1 MLICA
6 LLLLAPLFPSQVPVT
21 GSTGSVSESQFKAMH
36 DLKADDGKALLGKE
50 VLIDKT
56 RGYLSRP
63 KTPRPGRPA
72 VLVIHEWWG
81 LNNHVRHWADRLAL
95 DGYAAL
101 AVDLYGG
108 VVATTRDEAMAL
120 MKNCDPAEAVKRMQ
134 AAESFLREDK
144 ETKAG
149 KVASLGW
156 CFGGGMSLRLA
167 LASPTLNAC
176 ALYYGQVPT
185 AKEDLAALR
194 APVYAVFGSLDRSIP
209 VSSVGQFVEGLTE
222 AGKEHQVCLFRAEHA
237 FANPSSPRYETGSA
251 ELAWE
256 GLRAFLQQKLGPD
269 AR

>member
-1 MLICA
+1 MLISA

-50 VLIDKT
+50 VVIDKA
-56 RGYLSRP
+56 RCYLSLP
-63 KTPRPGRPA
+63 KTARAGRPA

-95 DGYAAL
+95 DGYTAL

-108 VVATTRDEAMAL
+108 QVAKTRDEAMNA
-120 MKNCDPAEAVKRMQ
+120 MQNCDPEQAVKLMR
-134 AAESFLREDK
+134 AAESFLREDAQ
-144 ETKAG
+144 TKAG

-167 LASPTLNAC
+167 LASPSLNAC

-185 AKEDLAALR
+185 AKEDLASLK
-194 APVYAVFGSLDRSIP
+194 APLYAVFGSLDRSIP
-209 VSSVGQFVEGLTE
+209 VSTVGQFVQGLTD
-222 AGKEHQVCLFRAEHA
+222 AGKEHQVSLFRAEHA
-237 FANPSSPRYETGSA
+237 FANPSSPRYETKSA

-256 GLRAFLQQKLGPD
+256 GLRAFLQQTLAP
-269 AR
+269 

>member
-1 MLICA
+1 MLISA

-50 VLIDKT
+50 VVIDKAHC
-56 RGYLSRP
+56 YLSLP
-63 KTPRPGRPA
+63 KTPRSGRPA

-108 VVATTRDEAMAL
+108 VVAKTRDEAMNA
-120 MKNCDPAEAVKRMQ
+120 MKNCDPEQAVKLMQ
-134 AAESFLREDK
+134 AAESFLREDAQ
-144 ETKAG
+144 TKAG

-185 AKEDLAALR
+185 AKEDLASLR

-209 VSSVGQFVEGLTE
+209 VSTVGQFVQGLTD
-222 AGKEHQVCLFRAEHA
+222 AGKEHQISLFRAEHA
-237 FANPSSPRYETGSA
+237 FANPSSPRYETKSA

-256 GLRAFLQQKLGPD
+256 GLRAFLQQVLAP
-269 AR
+269 